1 MGKQLE
7 FIARIDIGTDASG
20 DDKNEIRSAVT
31 PDHRDYAQVMGTA
44 ALQFGGQ
51 GAAGHAPQQP
61 TTATQP
67 SQPASAPGFAGRPSW
82 AQ

>member
-1 MGKQLE
+1 MGKE
-7 FIARIDIGTDASG
+7 
-20 DDKNEIRSAVT
+20 KNEIRSAVT

-44 ALQFGGQ
+44 GLQFGGQ
-51 GAAGHAPQQP
+51 GAAGHAPQQ
-61 TTATQP
+61 TTPAAPAHQP